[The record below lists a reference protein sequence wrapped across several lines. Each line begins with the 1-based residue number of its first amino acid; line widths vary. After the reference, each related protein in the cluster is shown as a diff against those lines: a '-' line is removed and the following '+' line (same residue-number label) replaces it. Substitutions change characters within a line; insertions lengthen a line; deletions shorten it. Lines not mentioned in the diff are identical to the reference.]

1 MVKIDWKQLEKEYK
15 FWTSQKGCQLN
26 DNWIYLALLDL
37 NERIKKLEK
46 KDYDR
51 KNKKIRNKN

>member
-1 MVKIDWKQLEKEYK
+1 MVIRISTNEEPVSYYP
-15 FWTSQKGCQLN
+15 QKGCQLN